1 MERFFERMIY
11 SSRWLMA
18 PIYFGLSF
26 VLMMLGVKFY
36 QRIFELMPTILGLDS
51 MDLVVKVL
59 SLLDITLI
67 GGLIVMVMLAGY
79 ENFVSRL
86 DLDEGEEKPRWLST
100 MDSDSLK
107 HKVAASI
114 VAISTIDLLKVF
126 IDVKIIPNDKLLWY
140 VVIHITF
147 VLSAFIMGFLDK
159 MGKKSKHQD

>member
-1 MERFFERMIY
+1 
-11 SSRWLMA
+11 MA